1 MWAKRGV
8 RVASTSSCP
17 CDESLIS
24 NDRQNLSQGNS
35 GGENINVASYFL
47 AARTKWEQTS
57 ADGAVKGDS
66 SHFSSVNPFSAAER
80 ILTK

>member
-1 MWAKRGV
+1 M
-8 RVASTSSCP
+8 RVDSTSSWP

-24 NDRQNLSQGNS
+24 NDRQHLSQLNL
-35 GGENINVASYFL
+35 GGENISVASYFL

-57 ADGAVKGDS
+57 ADGAVEGDS
-66 SHFSSVNPFSAAER
+66 SHFSSVNPFSAAKR